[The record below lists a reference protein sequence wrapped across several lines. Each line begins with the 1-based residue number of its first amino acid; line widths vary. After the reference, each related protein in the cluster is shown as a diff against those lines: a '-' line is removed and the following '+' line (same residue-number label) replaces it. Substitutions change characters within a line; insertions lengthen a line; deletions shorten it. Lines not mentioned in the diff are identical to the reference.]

1 MPTRQRAGRP
11 DLSPTRALKT
21 DVKIPSDYIEG
32 YEKARLRD
40 PELAARYVFHL
51 FVGDPDADLLVD
63 DMASLSQEDSAGFIK
78 AAMDQDETVMR
89 DAPESLRTF
98 FARLDTPPD
107 WFDPAATLPGSRLF
121 YRFPYVFTASLVGA
135 GLIEGFSSG
144 IAKSFLYT
152 GRLFDGNQGVR
163 RLKQNNRHQVE
174 LFLPGGLERQG
185 EGWKLTVRLR
195 LVHAQIRRLISAQED
210 WETGTWG
217 VPISA
222 AHLGLA
228 NTVFSARVLH
238 HIRRLLLLKVSAEE
252 RDGFMHIWRYQGY
265 LMGIPDALVA
275 QTEDEA
281 NQLFEIGML
290 CEPPPPMESIAMANT
305 LINAAPTLVN
315 MEGSDS
321 EKLVRKV
328 YRLSRALIGDELA
341 DTLQYPKLFTWGSI
355 FFFALE
361 QRGKAL
367 YNRFFKRNIP
377 DAFELMTQIS
387 NYEKKGISYKLP
399 DSAHS
404 ELSKKW

>member
-1 MPTRQRAGRP
+1 MQ
-11 DLSPTRALKT
+11 
-21 DVKIPSDYIEG
+21 IPSDFVVG

-40 PELAARYVFHL
+40 PELAARYVSHL
-51 FVGDPDADLLVD
+51 YVGDPDADLVVE
-63 DMASLSQEDSAGFIK
+63 DMASLSQEDSARFIQ
-78 AAMDQDETVMR
+78 AAMEQDQAVMR
-89 DAPESLRTF
+89 DAPESLKTF
-98 FARLDTPPD
+98 FERLDTPPD
-107 WFDPAATLPGSRLF
+107 WFDIEATLPGSRLF

-174 LFLPGGLERQG
+174 LFLPGGLDRHG

-195 LVHAQIRRLISAQED
+195 LIHAQIRRLIGSQPDWDSAA
-210 WETGTWG
+210 WG
-217 VPISA
+217 IPISA
-222 AHLGLA
+222 AHLALA
-228 NTVFSARVLH
+228 NTVFSARVLLY
-238 HIRRLLLLKVSAEE
+238 IRRLLMLKPSAEE
-252 RDGFMHIWRYQGY
+252 RDGFMYIWRYQAY
-265 LMGIPDALVA
+265 LMGIPDVLVA
-275 QTEDEA
+275 HTEEQA
-281 NQLFEIGML
+281 HHLFEIGMM

-315 MEGSDS
+315 MEGPDS
-321 EKLVRKV
+321 EKLVRRV

-341 DTLQYPKLFTWGSI
+341 DQLQYPKLNTWGSL

-367 YNRFFKRNIP
+367 YNRLFKGNIP

-387 NYEKKGISYKLP
+387 NYEKQGISYKLP

>member
-1 MPTRQRAGRP
+1 MQ
-11 DLSPTRALKT
+11 
-21 DVKIPSDYIEG
+21 IPSDFVEG

-40 PELAARYVFHL
+40 PEVAATYVSHL
-51 FVGDPDADLLVD
+51 FVGDPDADAVVE
-63 DMASLSQEDSAGFIK
+63 DMASLSQDESAGYIK
-78 AAMDQDETVMR
+78 AAMEQNETVMR
-89 DAPESLRTF
+89 DAPESLRAF
-98 FARLDTPPD
+98 FARLDTAPD
-107 WFDPAATLPGSRLF
+107 WFDPEASLHGSRLF

-195 LVHAQIRRLISAQED
+195 LVHAQIRRLISSQPD
-210 WETGTWG
+210 WDTDAWG

-238 HIRRLLLLKVSAEE
+238 YIRRLLLLKISAEE

-265 LMGIPDALVA
+265 LMGIPDVLVA
-275 QTEDEA
+275 HTEEQA
-281 NQLFEIGML
+281 NHLFNIGLM

-315 MEGSDS
+315 MEGPDS
-321 EKLVRKV
+321 EKLVRRV
-328 YRLSRALIGDELA
+328 YRLSRALIGNELA
-341 DTLQYPKLFTWGSI
+341 DQLQYPRLNTWGSL

-367 YNRFFKRNIP
+367 YNRLFKGNIP

-387 NYEKKGISYKLP
+387 NYEKQGISYKLP

>member
-1 MPTRQRAGRP
+1 MQ
-11 DLSPTRALKT
+11 
-21 DVKIPSDYIEG
+21 IPSDYVEG
-32 YEKARLRD
+32 YEKARLHD
-40 PELAARYVFHL
+40 PELAATYISHL
-51 FVGDPDADLLVD
+51 FVGDTDADLVVE
-63 DMASLSQEDSAGFIK
+63 DMASLSQEDSADFIK
-78 AAMDQDETVMR
+78 AAMEQNETVMH

-121 YRFPYVFTASLVGA
+121 YRFPYVFIASLVGA

-195 LVHAQIRRLISAQED
+195 LVHAQIRRLISAQDD
-210 WETGTWG
+210 WDSDTWG
-217 VPISA
+217 IPISA
-222 AHLGLA
+222 AHLALA
-228 NTVFSARVLH
+228 NTVFSARVLRY
-238 HIRRLLLLKVSAEE
+238 IQRLLMLKPSAEE
-252 RDGFMHIWRYQGY
+252 REGFMYIWRYQGY
-265 LMGIPDALVA
+265 LMGIPEVLVA
-275 QTEDEA
+275 HTEEQA
-281 NQLFEIGML
+281 NHLFEIGMM
-290 CEPPPPMESIAMANT
+290 CEPPPPMESIAMANS

-315 MEGSDS
+315 MVGPDS

-341 DTLQYPKLFTWGSI
+341 DQLQYPKLNTWGSL

-367 YNRFFKRNIP
+367 YNRLFRGNIP

-387 NYEKKGISYKLP
+387 NYERRGISYRLP

>member
-1 MPTRQRAGRP
+1 MQ
-11 DLSPTRALKT
+11 
-21 DVKIPSDYIEG
+21 IPSDYIEG
-32 YEKARLRD
+32 YEKARGRD
-40 PELAARYVFHL
+40 PDLASRYISHL
-51 FVGDPDADLLVD
+51 YIGDPDAD
-63 DMASLSQEDSAGFIK
+63 MATGDLSTLSSADSARFIE
-78 AAMDQDETVMR
+78 AGMEQNEAVMR
-89 DAPESLRTF
+89 DAPEALRKF
-98 FARLDTPPD
+98 FAKLDTPPE
-107 WFDPAATLPGSRLF
+107 WFDLAATLPGSRLF

-174 LFLPGGLERQG
+174 LFLPGGLDRHG

-222 AHLGLA
+222 AHLALA
-228 NTVFSARVLH
+228 NTVFSARVLLY
-238 HIRRLLLLKVSAEE
+238 IRRLLLLKISAEE
-252 RDGFMHIWRYQGY
+252 RESFMHIWRYEGY
-265 LMGIPDALVA
+265 LMGIPEALLA
-275 QTEDEA
+275 HTEEEA
-281 NQLFEIGML
+281 HHLFEIGMM

-315 MEGSDS
+315 MEGPDS
-321 EKLVRKV
+321 KKLVRRV

-341 DTLQYPKLFTWGSI
+341 DTLQYPKLFTWGAL

-361 QRGKAL
+361 QRTKAYINKL
-367 YNRFFKRNIP
+367 FKVRMS
-377 DAFELMTQIS
+377 DSFELMTEIS
-387 NYEKKGISYKLP
+387 NYEERGISYELP

>member
-1 MPTRQRAGRP
+1 MQ
-11 DLSPTRALKT
+11 
-21 DVKIPSDYIEG
+21 IPSDFVEG
-32 YEKARLRD
+32 YEKARIRD
-40 PELAARYVFHL
+40 PELAARYVSHL
-51 FVGDPDADLLVD
+51 YLGDPDADLVVE
-63 DMASLSQEDSAGFIK
+63 DMASLSQEDSAKFIQ
-78 AAMDQDETVMR
+78 AAMEQDQAVMR
-89 DAPESLRTF
+89 DAPESLKAF
-98 FARLDTPPD
+98 FERLDTPPD
-107 WFDPAATLPGSRLF
+107 WFDLEATLPGSRLF

-174 LFLPGGLERQG
+174 LFLPGGLDRHG

-195 LVHAQIRRLISAQED
+195 LIHAQIRRLISSQPD
-210 WETGTWG
+210 WDSDAWG

-222 AHLGLA
+222 AHLALA
-228 NTVFSARVLH
+228 NTVFSARVLLY
-238 HIRRLLLLKVSAEE
+238 IRRLLMLKPSAEE
-252 RDGFMHIWRYQGY
+252 RDGFMYIWRYQGY
-265 LMGIPDALVA
+265 LMGIPDVLVA
-275 QTEDEA
+275 HTEEQA
-281 NQLFEIGML
+281 HHLFEIGMM

-315 MEGSDS
+315 MEGPDS
-321 EKLVRKV
+321 EKLVRRV

-341 DTLQYPKLFTWGSI
+341 DQLQYPKLNTWGSL

-367 YNRFFKRNIP
+367 YNRLFKGNIP

-387 NYEKKGISYKLP
+387 NYEKQGISYKLP

>member
-1 MPTRQRAGRP
+1 MR
-11 DLSPTRALKT
+11 
-21 DVKIPSDYIEG
+21 IPSDYIEG

-40 PELAARYVFHL
+40 PELASRYIDHL
-51 FVGDPDADLLVD
+51 YVGDPEADLVVEDL
-63 DMASLSQEDSAGFIK
+63 ASVSKEDSARYIN
-78 AAMDQDETVMR
+78 AAMEQDETVLR
-89 DAPESLRTF
+89 DAPESLKKF
-98 FARLDTPPD
+98 FMRLDTPPD
-107 WFDPAATLPGSRLF
+107 WFDLEATLPGSRLF

-152 GRLFDGNQGVR
+152 GRLFDGNQGIR

-195 LVHAQIRRLISAQED
+195 LVHAQIRRLINAQDD
-210 WETGTWG
+210 WESDAWG

-222 AHLGLA
+222 AHLALA

-238 HIRRLLLLKVSAEE
+238 YIQRLLMLKPSAEE
-252 RDGFMHIWRYQGY
+252 RDGFMHIWRYEGY
-265 LMGIPDALVA
+265 LMGIPDMLIA

-281 NQLFEIGML
+281 NHLFEIGML
-290 CEPPPPMESIAMANT
+290 CEPPPPMESVAMANA

-315 MEGSDS
+315 MSGPNA

-341 DTLQYPKLFTWGSI
+341 DTLQYPKLFTWGSL
-355 FFFALE
+355 FLFALE
-361 QRGKAL
+361 QRTKAYISKL
-367 YNRFFKRNIP
+367 FGLGLS
-377 DAFELMTQIS
+377 DSFELMTEIS
-387 NYEKKGISYKLP
+387 NYEKRGISYALP
-399 DSAHS
+399 DHADS
-404 ELSKKW
+404 ELSQKW

>member
-1 MPTRQRAGRP
+1 MQ
-11 DLSPTRALKT
+11 
-21 DVKIPSDYIEG
+21 IPSDYTEG
-32 YEKARLRD
+32 YEKARRVD
-40 PELAARYVFHL
+40 PDLASLYVQHL
-51 FVGDPDADLLVD
+51 NIGDPDADPVVD
-63 DMASLSQEDSAGFIK
+63 DMASLSQEDSADFIK
-78 AAMDQDETVMR
+78 AAMEQDETVMR

-107 WFDPAATLPGSRLF
+107 WFDPEVALHGSRLF

-195 LVHAQIRRLISAQED
+195 LVHAQIRRLIAAQPD
-210 WETGTWG
+210 WDSGAWG
-217 VPISA
+217 CPISA
-222 AHLGLA
+222 AHMGLA
-228 NTVFSARVLH
+228 NTVFSVRVLH
-238 HIRRLLLLKVSAEE
+238 YIRRLLLLRISAEE

-265 LMGIPDALVA
+265 LMGIPEALIFN
-275 QTEDEA
+275 TEEEA
-281 NQLFEIGML
+281 NHLFDIGLM
-290 CEPPPPMESIAMANT
+290 CEPPPPMESIAMANA
-305 LINAAPTLVN
+305 LVNAAPTLVN
-315 MEGSDS
+315 MEGPDS
-321 EKLVRKV
+321 EKLVRRV

-341 DTLQYPKLFTWGSI
+341 DILQYPKLNTWGSL

-367 YNRFFKRNIP
+367 YNRLFKGKIP
-377 DAFELMTQIS
+377 DAFDLMTQIS
-387 NYEKKGISYKLP
+387 NYEKRGISYKLP

>member
-1 MPTRQRAGRP
+1 MQVPLDYVAGY
-11 DLSPTRALKT
+11 D
-21 DVKIPSDYIEG
+21 
-32 YEKARLRD
+32 KARVLD
-40 PELAARYVFHL
+40 PELADTYVSHL
-51 FVGDPDADLLVD
+51 LIGDPDADAVVEDLS
-63 DMASLSQEDSAGFIK
+63 SLGQKESNRFIE
-78 AAMDQDETVMR
+78 AAMEQSEDVMR

-98 FARLDTPPD
+98 FARMDTPPE

-195 LVHAQIRRLISAQED
+195 LVHAQIRRLISAEPD
-210 WETGTWG
+210 WDTDTWG

-222 AHLGLA
+222 AHMGLA
-228 NTVFSARVLH
+228 NTVFSVRVLH
-238 HIRRLLLLKVSAEE
+238 YTQRLLMLKPSAEE
-252 RDGFMHIWRYQGY
+252 RDGFMYIWRYHGY
-265 LMGIPDALVA
+265 LTGIPEVLVA
-275 QTEDEA
+275 RTEEQA
-281 NQLFEIGML
+281 NHLFEIGMM
-290 CEPPPPMESIAMANT
+290 CEPPPPLESVAMANA

-315 MEGSDS
+315 MSGPDS
-321 EKLVRKV
+321 KRLVRKV

-341 DTLQYPKLFTWGSI
+341 DTLQYPKLNTWGAL

-367 YNRFFKRNIP
+367 YNRLVRGDIP

-387 NYEKKGISYKLP
+387 NYERQGISYRLP

>member
-1 MPTRQRAGRP
+1 MQ
-11 DLSPTRALKT
+11 
-21 DVKIPSDYIEG
+21 IPSDYVEG
-32 YEKARLRD
+32 YERARLRD
-40 PELAARYVFHL
+40 PELADIYVSHL
-51 FVGDPDADLLVD
+51 VIGDPEADQVVKDLA
-63 DMASLSQEDSAGFIK
+63 MASQEDSARFIG
-78 AAMDQDETVMR
+78 AAMEQDETVTR
-89 DAPESLRTF
+89 DAPKSLRTF
-98 FARLDTPPD
+98 FERLDTPPE
-107 WFDPAATLPGSRLF
+107 WFDSAATLPGSRLF

-195 LVHAQIRRLISAQED
+195 LVHAQIRRLINSQPD
-210 WETGTWG
+210 WDADAWGT
-217 VPISA
+217 PISA

-238 HIRRLLLLKVSAEE
+238 YIRRLLMLKISAEE
-252 RDGFMHIWRYQGY
+252 RDGFMNIWRYQGY
-265 LMGIPDALVA
+265 LMGIPDALIA
-275 QTEDEA
+275 RTEEKA
-281 NQLFEIGML
+281 NHLFEIGML
-290 CEPPPPMESIAMANT
+290 CEPPPPMESVAMANT

-315 MEGSDS
+315 MEGPDS

-341 DTLQYPKLFTWGSI
+341 DTLQYPKLFTWGSL

-367 YNRFFKRNIP
+367 YNRLFKGDIP

-399 DSAHS
+399 R
-404 ELSKKW
+404 

>member
-1 MPTRQRAGRP
+1 MQ
-11 DLSPTRALKT
+11 
-21 DVKIPSDYIEG
+21 IPSDFVEG

-40 PELAARYVFHL
+40 PEVAATYVSHL
-51 FVGDPDADLLVD
+51 LVGDPDADAVVE
-63 DMASLSQEDSAGFIK
+63 DMASLSQDESAGYIK
-78 AAMDQDETVMR
+78 AAMEQNETVMR
-89 DAPESLRTF
+89 DAPESLRAF
-98 FARLDTPPD
+98 FARLDTAPD
-107 WFDPAATLPGSRLF
+107 WFDPEASLHGSRLF

-195 LVHAQIRRLISAQED
+195 LVHAQIRRLISSQPD
-210 WETGTWG
+210 WDTDAWG

-238 HIRRLLLLKVSAEE
+238 YIRRLLLLKISAEE

-265 LMGIPDALVA
+265 LMGIPDVLVA
-275 QTEDEA
+275 HTEEQA
-281 NQLFEIGML
+281 NHLFDIGLM

-315 MEGSDS
+315 MEGPDS
-321 EKLVRKV
+321 EKLVRRV
-328 YRLSRALIGDELA
+328 YRLSRALIGNELA
-341 DTLQYPKLFTWGSI
+341 DQLQYPRLNTWGSL

-367 YNRFFKRNIP
+367 YNRLFKGNIP

-387 NYEKKGISYKLP
+387 NYEKQDISYKLP

>member
-1 MPTRQRAGRP
+1 MR
-11 DLSPTRALKT
+11 
-21 DVKIPSDYIEG
+21 IPSDFVDG

-40 PELAARYVFHL
+40 PELADRYVSHL
-51 FVGDPDADLLVD
+51 FVGDPDADRVVE
-63 DMASLSQEDSAGFIK
+63 DMASLSQDDQADFIK
-78 AAMDQDETVMR
+78 AAMEQDQTGMR
-89 DAPESLRTF
+89 DAPESLKAF
-98 FARLDTPPD
+98 FERLDTPPE
-107 WFDPAATLPGSRLF
+107 WFDLEATLPGSRLF

-195 LVHAQIRRLISAQED
+195 LIHAQIRRLIRSQPD
-210 WETGTWG
+210 WDTDAWG

-222 AHLGLA
+222 AHLALA
-228 NTVFSARVLH
+228 NTVFSARVLLY
-238 HIRRLLLLKVSAEE
+238 IRRLLLLKPSVEE
-252 RDGFMHIWRYQGY
+252 RDGFMYIWRYQGY

-275 QTEDEA
+275 HTEA
-281 NQLFEIGML
+281 QAHHLFEIGMM

-315 MEGSDS
+315 MEGPDS
-321 EKLVRKV
+321 EKLVRRV

-341 DTLQYPKLFTWGSI
+341 DQLQYPKLNTWGSL

-367 YNRFFKRNIP
+367 YNRLFRGNIP

-387 NYEKKGISYKLP
+387 NYEKQGISYKLP

>member
-1 MPTRQRAGRP
+1 MQ
-11 DLSPTRALKT
+11 
-21 DVKIPSDYIEG
+21 IPSEYIKG
-32 YEKARLRD
+32 YEKARLAD
-40 PELAARYVFHL
+40 PGLAASYIEHL
-51 FVGDPDADLLVD
+51 NVGDPGADAVIEDLVLLKQEESARFIEAA
-63 DMASLSQEDSAGFIK
+63 MEQQED
-78 AAMDQDETVMR
+78 VMR
-89 DAPESLRTF
+89 DAPKSLRTF
-98 FARLDTPPD
+98 FERLDTPPE

-152 GRLFDGNQGVR
+152 GRLFDGDQGVR

-195 LVHAQIRRLISAQED
+195 LVHAQIRRLISSQPD
-210 WETGTWG
+210 WDTDAWG
-217 VPISA
+217 SPISA
-222 AHLGLA
+222 AHLALA
-228 NTVFSARVLH
+228 NTVFSARVLRY
-238 HIRRLLLLKVSAEE
+238 IRRLLMLKPSAEE
-252 RDGFMHIWRYQGY
+252 REGFMHIWRYQGY
-265 LMGIPDALVA
+265 LMGIPELLIAH
-275 QTEDEA
+275 TEEQA
-281 NQLFEIGML
+281 NHLFEIGLM
-290 CEPPPPMESIAMANT
+290 CEPPPPMESIAMANA
-305 LINAAPTLVN
+305 LVNAAPTLVN
-315 MEGSDS
+315 MEGPDS

-341 DTLQYPKLFTWGSI
+341 DQLQYPKLNTRGSLLL
-355 FFFALE
+355 FALE

-367 YNRFFKRNIP
+367 YNRLFKGNMP

-387 NYEKKGISYKLP
+387 NYEKQGISYKLP

>member
-1 MPTRQRAGRP
+1 MQ
-11 DLSPTRALKT
+11 
-21 DVKIPSDYIEG
+21 IPSDYIEG

-40 PELAARYVFHL
+40 PELAATYISHL
-51 FVGDPDADLLVD
+51 FVGDPDADPVVE
-63 DMASLSQEDSAGFIK
+63 DMASLSQEDSANFIK
-78 AAMDQDETVMR
+78 AAMNQDETVMR
-89 DAPESLRTF
+89 DAPESLRMF

-107 WFDPAATLPGSRLF
+107 WFDPEVALHGSRLF

-195 LVHAQIRRLISAQED
+195 LVHAQIRRLIAAQPD
-210 WETGTWG
+210 WDSDAWG
-217 VPISA
+217 MPISA

-238 HIRRLLLLKVSAEE
+238 YIRRLLLLKISAEE

-265 LMGIPDALVA
+265 LMGIPDVLVFP
-275 QTEDEA
+275 TEEEA
-281 NQLFEIGML
+281 HHLFDIGLM

-305 LINAAPTLVN
+305 LVNAAPTLVN
-315 MEGSDS
+315 MEGPDS
-321 EKLVRKV
+321 EKLVRRV

-341 DTLQYPKLFTWGSI
+341 NTLQYPKLFTWGSL

-367 YNRFFKRNIP
+367 YNRLFRGSIP

-387 NYEKKGISYKLP
+387 NYEKQGISYKLP

>member
-1 MPTRQRAGRP
+1 MQ
-11 DLSPTRALKT
+11 
-21 DVKIPSDYIEG
+21 IPSDYTEG
-32 YEKARLRD
+32 YEKARRVD
-40 PELAARYVFHL
+40 PDLANLYVQHL
-51 FVGDPDADLLVD
+51 NIGDPDADPVVD
-63 DMASLSQEDSAGFIK
+63 DMASLSQEDSTEFIK
-78 AAMDQDETVMR
+78 AAMEQNETVMR

-98 FARLDTPPD
+98 FERLDTPPD
-107 WFDPAATLPGSRLF
+107 WFDPAATLPGSELF

-195 LVHAQIRRLISAQED
+195 LVHAQIRRLIAAQPD
-210 WETGTWG
+210 WDSDAWG
-217 VPISA
+217 IPISA
-222 AHLGLA
+222 AHMALA

-238 HIRRLLLLKVSAEE
+238 YIRRLLLLRISAEE
-252 RDGFMHIWRYQGY
+252 REGFMHIWRYQGY
-265 LMGIPDALVA
+265 LMGIPDVLVFP
-275 QTEDEA
+275 TEEEA
-281 NQLFEIGML
+281 NHLFEIGIM

-315 MEGSDS
+315 MEGPDSD
-321 EKLVRKV
+321 KLVRKV

-341 DTLQYPKLFTWGSI
+341 DTLQYPRLFTWGAL

-361 QRGKAL
+361 QRVKAL
-367 YNRFFKRNIP
+367 YNRLFKGNVA

-387 NYEKKGISYKLP
+387 NYEKQGISYKLP

>member
-1 MPTRQRAGRP
+1 MR
-11 DLSPTRALKT
+11 
-21 DVKIPSDYIEG
+21 IPSDYIEG
-32 YEKARLRD
+32 YEKARVLD
-40 PELAARYVFHL
+40 PQLAATYIEHL
-51 FVGDPDADLLVD
+51 NVGDPEADLVIA
-63 DMASLSQEDSAGFIK
+63 DMDSLKPGDSAGLIR
-78 AAMDQDETVMR
+78 AAMEQDETVLR
-89 DAPESLRTF
+89 DAPESLRMF

-107 WFDPAATLPGSRLF
+107 WFDPETALRGSRLF

-135 GLIEGFSSG
+135 GLVEGFSSG

-152 GRLFDGNQGVR
+152 GRLFDGDQGVR

-195 LVHAQIRRLISAQED
+195 LVHAQIRRLIAAQPD
-210 WETGTWG
+210 WDRDAWG
-217 VPISA
+217 CPISA

-228 NTVFSARVLH
+228 NTVFSARVLRY
-238 HIRRLLLLKVSAEE
+238 IQRLLLLKISAEE
-252 RDGFMHIWRYQGY
+252 REGFMHIWRYQGY
-265 LMGIPDALVA
+265 LMGIPDVLVFS
-275 QTEDEA
+275 TEEEA
-281 NQLFEIGML
+281 NHLFDIGLM

-315 MEGSDS
+315 MKGPDS
-321 EKLVRKV
+321 EKLVRRV

-341 DTLQYPKLFTWGSI
+341 DQLQYPKLFTWGSL

-361 QRGKAL
+361 QRGKVL
-367 YNRFFKRNIP
+367 YNRVFKGNTP
-377 DAFELMTQIS
+377 DAFELMTEMS
-387 NYEKKGISYKLP
+387 NYERQGISYELP

>member
-1 MPTRQRAGRP
+1 M
-11 DLSPTRALKT
+11 RALKT
-21 DVKIPSDYIEG
+21 DMQIPSDYIEG
-32 YEKARLRD
+32 YEQARLRD
-40 PELAARYVFHL
+40 PELAATYISNL
-51 FVGDPDADLLVD
+51 LVGDPGADPVIEDL
-63 DMASLSQEDSAGFIK
+63 ASLSQDDTAEFIK
-78 AAMDQDETVMR
+78 AAMEQNESVMR

-107 WFDPAATLPGSRLF
+107 WFDPEATLPGSRLF

-195 LVHAQIRRLISAQED
+195 LVHAQIRRLIAAQPD
-210 WETGTWG
+210 WDEGAWG

-238 HIRRLLLLKVSAEE
+238 YIRRLLLLKISAEE

-265 LMGIPDALVA
+265 LMGIPDVLVFP
-275 QTEDEA
+275 TEDQA
-281 NQLFEIGML
+281 NHLFDIGSM
-290 CEPPPPMESIAMANT
+290 CEPPPPMESVAMANA
-305 LINAAPTLVN
+305 LVNAAPTLVN
-315 MEGSDS
+315 MEGPDS
-321 EKLVRKV
+321 EKLVRRV

-341 DTLQYPKLFTWGSI
+341 DLLQYPKLNTWGSL

-367 YNRFFKRNIP
+367 YNRLFRGSIP

-387 NYEKKGISYKLP
+387 NYEKQGISYKLP